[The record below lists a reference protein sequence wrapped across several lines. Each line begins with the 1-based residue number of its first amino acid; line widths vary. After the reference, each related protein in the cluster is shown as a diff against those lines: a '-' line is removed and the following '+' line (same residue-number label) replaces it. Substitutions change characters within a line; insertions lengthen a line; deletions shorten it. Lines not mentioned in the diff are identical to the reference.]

1 MFWYFLFFLI
11 SGFCGILYELIWLR
25 LAMAQFGVTTAQV
38 SIVLSMF
45 MAGLGAGSLG
55 AGSLLRRYGDRVK
68 FPPLR
73 LYALTE
79 LLIACSAIAVPF
91 EFALGHR
98 LLSHLA
104 GATAFSSISY
114 YAISGVC
121 VGIALIPWCGFMGA
135 TIPLAMFAIRKTP
148 GLEPQRSFS
157 FLYLSNVIGAAAGGI
172 IPLFLIE
179 VMGFHATL
187 KIGAVFNCT
196 IALAAWVVSVKQQT
210 SGAASATGP
219 STVAS
224 VTDRGPLVLLFLT
237 GLASMGMEVVWIR
250 LFTPYIG
257 VLVYSFATILVVYLI
272 ATFCGSAIYRRSAEW
287 AKNGAVLL
295 WPTLAVLAVLPVL
308 AADPR
313 LEMSHNARVI
323 WGIAAFS
330 AAAGFLTPMLVDR
343 WSGGDPDRAAQA
355 YAANILGC
363 ILGPL
368 LAGFLLL
375 PWIGERW
382 ALLLFAV
389 PWIFVGASTALT
401 GKRDSRFRWLPVP
414 AAICA
419 VITAVVFAGTVGSET
434 DYGDRVVLRDNT
446 ATIIATGEGMDKRL
460 LVNGVGITSLTPITK
475 TMAHFP
481 LAFLDHPPRKTLVIC
496 FGMGT
501 TFRSLLS
508 WGEPTTAVDLVP
520 SVPKVFW
527 YYHSDAPQLLA
538 SPLAHVVI
546 DDGRRYL
553 ERTSD
558 LYDVITIDPPPPVP
572 AAGSSLLYSE
582 EFYGVARKHL
592 SPHGILQQWLPPIDD
607 RMARSSIAKAIQAS
621 FPYVRVFHS
630 LYGGGYHF
638 LASDWQL
645 PQFTAEQLAQHLP
658 PAAAKDFVEWGP
670 EDTAE
675 DQFNTLL
682 ANEFP
687 LGHVIAASPD
697 APPLQDDRPMNEY
710 YVLRAMRHMRKGDPD
725 LAPPR
730 QQVQKPDPP
739 VSR

>member
-1 MFWYFLFFLI
+1 MFWYFLFFFI

-55 AGSLLRRYGDRVK
+55 AGFLLRRNAARIA

-79 LLIACSAIAVPF
+79 LLIAGSALAVPY
-91 EFALGHR
+91 EFLLGHR
-98 LLSHLA
+98 LLSHMA

-114 YAISGVC
+114 YAISGAC
-121 VGIALIPWCGFMGA
+121 VGITLVPWCACMGA
-135 TIPLAMFAIRKTP
+135 TIPLAMFAIRRTQ
-148 GLEPQRSFS
+148 GLESQRSFS
-157 FLYLSNVIGAAAGGI
+157 FLYLSNVVGAAAGGV

-179 VMGFHATL
+179 TRGFHATL
-187 KIGAVFNCT
+187 KIGALLNCA
-196 IALAAWVVSVKQQT
+196 IALTALGVSFVRPAEGLAATPERPMVVQDQ
-210 SGAASATGP
+210 
-219 STVAS
+219 
-224 VTDRGPLVLLFLT
+224 DRSPLLLLFMT
-237 GLASMGMEVVWIR
+237 GLASMGMEVAWIR

-257 VLVYSFATILVVYLI
+257 VLVYSFATILVFYLV
-272 ATFCGSAIYRRSAEW
+272 ATFCGSAIYRRSSSN
-287 AKNGAVLL
+287 AKGGGLL
-295 WPTLAVLAVLPVL
+295 WPMLAVLAVLPVL

-313 LEMSHNARVI
+313 LDLPQGIRVI
-323 WGIAAFS
+323 LGIAAFS

-343 WSGGDPDRAAQA
+343 WSGGDPDRAAHA
-355 YAANILGC
+355 YAVNILGC

-368 LAGFLLL
+368 LAGFVLL
-375 PWIGERW
+375 PLTGERRS
-382 ALLLFAV
+382 LLWFAV
-389 PWIFVGASTALT
+389 PWLFVGASKFWTRTREGLVLQLRIPT
-401 GKRDSRFRWLPVP
+401 VICGLITV
-414 AAICA
+414 AI
-419 VITAVVFAGTVGSET
+419 FASTKGSET
-434 DYGDRVVLRDNT
+434 DYPGRVVRRDST
-446 ATIIATGEGMDKRL
+446 ATVIATGQGMDKRL

-475 TMAHFP
+475 AMAHFP
-481 LAFLDHPPRKTLVIC
+481 LAFLDHPPRKVLVIC

-520 SVPKVFW
+520 SVPKMFW

-558 LYDVITIDPPPPVP
+558 QYDVITIDPPPPVA

-582 EFYGVARKHL
+582 EFYAAAKKHL
-592 SPHGILQQWLPPIDD
+592 APHGILQQWLPPIDD
-607 RMARSSIAKAIQAS
+607 PVVQASVAKALQAA

-630 LYGGGYHF
+630 LEGTGYHF

-645 PQFTAEQLAQHLP
+645 PQLSAQQLAEKLP
-658 PAAAKDFVEWGP
+658 RAAAADFVEWGP
-670 EDTAE
+670 EATAE
-675 DQFNTLL
+675 GQFEDLL
-682 ANEFP
+682 RNEFP
-687 LGHVIAASPD
+687 LSQMISASPD

-710 YVLRAMRHMRKGDPD
+710 YRLRSIRHLRKDDPD
-725 LAPPR
+725 
-730 QQVQKPDPP
+730 
-739 VSR
+739 